1 MKKIILDLGI
11 LLATAIFLI
20 SFYCFLHG
28 SFEMYPT
35 PEQTEKVR
43 IAAVITAGLSFF
55 ANVMLIRSR
64 LKLRGKKQNRS

>member
-28 SFEMYPT
+28 SFEIYPT
-35 PEQTEKVR
+35 SEQTEKAR
-43 IAAVITAGLSFF
+43 IAAAIAAGLSVF
-55 ANVMLIRSR
+55 ANVILIRSR
-64 LKLRGKKQNRS
+64 LKLRERKRNRS